1 MPATTQILPH
11 KPALKLNSARQRTW
25 EALFT
30 APARPDILWEDVAAL
45 IRALGGEEI
54 HHHQKTS
61 GSRVRFLLRGVK
73 GFFHRPHPENVLD
86 KGCAAYVREFLIR
99 SGMAV

>member
-1 MPATTQILPH
+1 M
-11 KPALKLNSARQRTW
+11 
-25 EALFT
+25 
-30 APARPDILWEDVAAL
+30 AAL

-54 HHHQKTS
+54 HLRQKTS
-61 GSRVRFLLRGVK
+61 GSRVRFILGGVK

-99 SGMAV
+99 SGMTV